1 LALARSVAGR
11 ILKAK
16 NGGGAVS
23 EVLSGSDTERA
34 ATRFAFFPADERQA
48 LRVGRFLMAA
58 GTSLLVC
65 VALSVCAFLELLP
78 WPVAIQGTAG
88 IVLLIV
94 LFYVLFRTGLNL
106 RFADPSLTTEQA
118 GAAILFLAYIMYHA
132 GEARQAFAL
141 FYPVAMLFGVLRL
154 NAARLMVLAI
164 LALGA
169 HGTMLHLSYLRDADM
184 DTQGALTQFAV
195 LMIVLPWFAVMG
207 GYVSRLRV
215 RLSDSHRNL
224 QHAFDRIEQLAIRD
238 ELTGTYNRRFLME
251 ALQRERSRAERTG
264 TSFSICVFDLDHF
277 KSINDSLGHAAGDG
291 VLKRFAQLAPR
302 ELRAIDVFGRFG
314 GEEFMVILPGTDARG
329 AVACAER
336 VRQRLESS
344 ALTEIDGRRATVT
357 AGVATHQRGEDLAA
371 VLARADEALY
381 LGKARGRNRVVT
393 IG

>member
-1 LALARSVAGR
+1 
-11 ILKAK
+11 
-16 NGGGAVS
+16 VS

-48 LRVGRFLMAA
+48 LRVGRLLMAA
-58 GTSLLVC
+58 GTALLVC

-78 WPVAIQGTAG
+78 WSVAIQGTAG
-88 IVLLIV
+88 VALLIV

-106 RFADPSLTTEQA
+106 RFADPSLTTEQV

-141 FYPVAMLFGVLRL
+141 FYPVAMLFGALRL

-169 HGTMLHLSYLRDADM
+169 HGTMLHLSYLRDPDM

-207 GYVSRLRV
+207 GYVNRLRA
-215 RLSDSHRNL
+215 RLSDSNRDL

-238 ELTGTYNRRFLME
+238 ELTGSYNRRFLME
-251 ALQRERSRAERTG
+251 TLLRERSRAERSG
-264 TSFSICVFDLDHF
+264 TPFSVCLFDLDHF
-277 KSINDSLGHAAGDG
+277 KAINDTRGHAAGDN
-291 VLKRFAQLAPR
+291 VLKGFAELAPR
-302 ELRAIDVFGRFG
+302 GLRAVDVFGRFG
-314 GEEFMVILPGTDARG
+314 GEEFLLILPATDRDG
-329 AVACAER
+329 AAVCAQR
-336 VRQRLESS
+336 MRQRLESH
-344 ALTEIDGRRATVT
+344 AFAELGGRSATVT
-357 AGVATHQRGEDLAA
+357 AGIATYRRGEELVAL
-371 VLARADEALY
+371 LARADEALY
-381 LGKARGRNRVVT
+381 QGKAQGRNRVVA